1 MTAQVNGA
9 PRNEVFVR
17 RRFLVLFLPTIALG
31 ALIFLVAS
39 AATLTVNGGSILGW
53 GIAGFGLIAAAWDSG
68 DRR

>member
-1 MTAQVNGA
+1 MSSAA
-9 PRNEVFVR
+9 IYVR
-17 RRFLVLFLPTIALG
+17 RRFLVLFLPIVAFG
-31 ALIFLVAS
+31 ALLFLVAS

>member
-1 MTAQVNGA
+1 MSTA
-9 PRNEVFVR
+9 EIHVR
-17 RRFLVLFLPTIALG
+17 RRFLVLFLPIIALG

-53 GIAGFGLIAAAWDSG
+53 GIAGLGLIAAAWDAG